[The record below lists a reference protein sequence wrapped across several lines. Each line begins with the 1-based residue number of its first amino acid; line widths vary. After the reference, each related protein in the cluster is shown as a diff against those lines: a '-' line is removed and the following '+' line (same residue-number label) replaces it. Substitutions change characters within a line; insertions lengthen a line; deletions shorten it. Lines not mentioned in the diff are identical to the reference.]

1 MARAAAA
8 QCELS
13 KVLVIPAGN
22 PPHRTATASFAD
34 RFRMVEIAC
43 GCGPLF
49 EPSPIEDCAG
59 KSYTV
64 DTVER
69 LRAEYGPDVAWY
81 FIIGADAFDDIE
93 SWHRWRDLVPL
104 VTFAIVGRPGA
115 EYRIPNNV
123 CAKRVEG
130 VELPVSASDIRAK
143 LAEGQDNLDLPAG
156 VLNYIRERKL
166 YGVS

>member
-22 PPHRTATASFAD
+22 PPHRTAAASFAD
-34 RFRMVEIAC
+34 RFRMVQIAC
-43 GCGPLF
+43 GHDALF
-49 EPSPIEDCAG
+49 EPSQIEDCVG
-59 KSYTV
+59 KSFTV
-64 DTVER
+64 DTIER
-69 LRAEYGPDVAWY
+69 LRAEYGAEVAWY
-81 FIIGADAFDDIE
+81 FIIGADAFGEIE
-93 SWHRWRDLVPL
+93 SWRRWRDLVQL

-115 EYRIPNNV
+115 EYRIPANV
-123 CAKRVEG
+123 CARRVEG
-130 VELPVSASDIRAK
+130 VAMPVSASEIRAK
-143 LAEGQDNLDLPAG
+143 LAEGQEKLDLPAG